1 MNASSEST
9 AGNAA
14 RSSPDNVKDS
24 MKGDAPNVASSS
36 PAAIASMV
44 PISRTAT
51 IIVATTT
58 SMATAAAAI
67 LSDSV
72 EPPPSSRIPR

>member
-1 MNASSEST
+1 VNASSEST
-9 AGNAA
+9 AGNAP

-24 MKGDAPNVASSS
+24 MKGDAPNVASSK

-58 SMATAAAAI
+58 SMATAAATI